1 MQAWQLAEFSSF
13 NGTKPQVTRGES
25 ITQDSRTKG
34 LSYHYGAI
42 LKLEMKKRMK
52 EKNYHC
58 KDDAHYIIK
67 EPAGFQEFNFY
78 FGFFLRQIFIALSFT
93 CKNIQWHFQLI

>member
-1 MQAWQLAEFSSF
+1 ME
-13 NGTKPQVTRGES
+13 
-25 ITQDSRTKG
+25 
-34 LSYHYGAI
+34 
-42 LKLEMKKRMK
+42 